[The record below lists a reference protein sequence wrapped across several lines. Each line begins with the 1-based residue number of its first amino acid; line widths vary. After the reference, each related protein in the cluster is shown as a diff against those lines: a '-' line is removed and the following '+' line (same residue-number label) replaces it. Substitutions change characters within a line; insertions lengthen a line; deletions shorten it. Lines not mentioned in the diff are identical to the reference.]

1 MNNLGRLKKGII
13 DLYAIHG
20 KRDGYDP
27 ETIAEMLFEIDFWE
41 LYQCLRYSVDTYEI
55 PHYLVHSSDEI
66 AYISNLIFPEEVFFL
81 YSVTDYDRKEEDCRV
96 RHSIHLVVRED
107 MSLAVLTSCETVIGD
122 GEYCSIYR
130 EQKEEWPSEVV
141 PIDLEEL
148 HKCLLNVVQKYG
160 DEVESW
166 YFEP

>member
-1 MNNLGRLKKGII
+1 MNNLDRLRKGII
-13 DLYAIHG
+13 DLYAVHG

-41 LYQCLRYSVDTYEI
+41 LYKCLRCSGDTYEV

-66 AYISNLIFPEEVFFL
+66 VYSGNLIFPEEVFFL
-81 YSVTDYDRKEEDCRV
+81 YSVTDYDREDQDCRV
-96 RHSIHLVVRED
+96 RHSIHLAVRKD
-107 MSLAVLTSCETVIGD
+107 MSLAVLTCCEVVIGD
-122 GEYCSIYR
+122 GENCSIYW
-130 EQKEEWPSEVV
+130 EPKEEWPSEVV

-148 HKCLLNVVQKYG
+148 HKCLLDVIQNHA